1 MFKVNDYVIYGSTG
15 VCKVIGVGVPDMD
28 YLKKDT
34 DYYKLEAVYM
44 KGSTIYT
51 PVDSEK
57 ARIRPILTKEEAEQ
71 LIDDID
77 SIETIWSDNDKNRE
91 KEYKEAML
99 TNDCREWIKIIK
111 TLYVRNKERKAEGKK
126 ITATDERY
134 MHAAEENLYGE
145 LSISLGMDKGDV
157 QEYIFN
163 RV

>member
-15 VCKVIGVGVPDMD
+15 VCKVIGVGIPDMD

-34 DYYKLEAVYM
+34 EYYRLEAVYL

-57 ARIRPILTKEEAEQ
+57 ARIRPVLTKEEAEQ
-71 LIDDID
+71 LVGEIG
-77 SIETIWSDNDKNRE
+77 SIEAVWSDNDKNRE

-99 TNDCREWIKIIK
+99 SNDCREWVKIIK
-111 TLYVRNKERKAEGKK
+111 TLFVRNKERKAEGKK

-145 LSISLGMDKGDV
+145 LAISLGIPKDEV
-157 QEYIFN
+157 QQYIFKN
-163 RV
+163 V